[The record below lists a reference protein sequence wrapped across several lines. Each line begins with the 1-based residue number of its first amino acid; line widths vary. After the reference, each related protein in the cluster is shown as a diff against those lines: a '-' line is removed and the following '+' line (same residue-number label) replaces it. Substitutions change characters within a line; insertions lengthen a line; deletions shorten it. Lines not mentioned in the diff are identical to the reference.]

1 MANGET
7 SRQGMVQ
14 GQEASL
20 GCGTLI
26 LIALIVMIF
35 SKGGGTKEDH
45 KAVMDKLSAIEQR
58 LEKMERRG
66 EPNADGPARK

>member
-1 MANGET
+1 MSNEPAART
-7 SRQGMVQ
+7 SPVQ

-35 SKGGGTKEDH
+35 SKGGSRNSEAHKE
-45 KAVMDKLSAIEQR
+45 VMEKLNGIEKR
-58 LEKMERRG
+58 LDSLEA
-66 EPNADGPARK
+66 NAARKAP

>member
-1 MANGET
+1 MSNDPAART
-7 SRQGMVQ
+7 SPVQ

-35 SKGGGTKEDH
+35 SKGGSRDSEAH
-45 KAVMDKLSAIEQR
+45 REVMEKLNAIEKR
-58 LEKMERRG
+58 LVTLEDAAVRRG
-66 EPNADGPARK
+66 S